1 EGQQPG
7 GHGLLAARLY
17 TRGLCQGVLERGIQQ
32 RMTVRAQKHKEFA
45 CLACT
50 RSNFLFFQGQRDRWV
65 PQRGLLQRGG
75 VCASATCKSTEP
87 PVVSTLSKLLSK
99 QLISVLVAQLRL
111 TWQAIA
117 DFDT

>member
-1 EGQQPG
+1 EGHRPG
-7 GHGLLAARLY
+7 GRGLLVARVY
-17 TRGLCQGVLERGIQQ
+17 TRGLVQGVLERGIQQ

-65 PQRGLLQRGG
+65 PQRGFFQRGG
-75 VCASATCKSTEP
+75 VCASATYKSTEP

-99 QLISVLVAQLRL
+99 QLISVLGEQRGWL
-111 TWQAIA
+111 AILLCL
-117 DFDT
+117 